1 MLDFG
6 LDESSAEEMKA
17 RVLKHMIETVL
28 PILLEPDPSDP
39 KSQENPKSQD
49 IRKQESNIFNHFAT
63 VLLQSCEDLDTDEV
77 WLYTYMHVAR
87 ISLYETE
94 VKLWPSVKIGASY
107 KRKWCFSGF
116 HVFKVYFLV
125 YILHCLQYINRYL
138 YMQNNSK
145 NVQTA

>member
-1 MLDFG
+1 MAGVVVSIEIDLKSEGREEILQSLNPRFFEIVGSSNPRVVTGCSILLYFTNKMLDFG

-63 VLLQSCEDLDTDEV
+63 VLLQSCEDLDTDEFNQFI
-77 WLYTYMHVAR
+77 R
-87 ISLYETE
+87 IL
-94 VKLWPSVKIGASY
+94 P
-107 KRKWCFSGF
+107 KRKGQ
-116 HVFKVYFLV
+116 K
-125 YILHCLQYINRYL
+125 RP
-138 YMQNNSK
+138 
-145 NVQTA
+145 A